1 MLEVHR
7 VADQMVDV
15 VVPVIDGVERRD
27 RPLADQLRRALQS
40 VVLNI
45 AEGEKV
51 SGGNQRLGFERAAG
65 SNAESRAAVRIA
77 AKWGYIDPG
86 TATAFERLA
95 DQLAAMLWRLT
106 HR

>member
-1 MLEVHR
+1 MGGRNWDGTSGGPPARSPGVASGRAGGPGAPGGAQGGGCRRLANPSRWEGAPRKEALMLEVHR

-45 AEGEKV
+45 A
-51 SGGNQRLGFERAAG
+51 
-65 SNAESRAAVRIA
+65 
-77 AKWGYIDPG
+77 
-86 TATAFERLA
+86 
-95 DQLAAMLWRLT
+95 
-106 HR
+106 

>member
-7 VADQMVDV
+7 VADRMVDV
-15 VVPVIDGVERRD
+15 VAPLVGGVERRD

-40 VVLNI
+40 VVLQI
-45 AEGEKV
+45 AEGEKT
-51 SGGNQRLGFERAAG
+51 SGGNQRLSFERAAG
-65 SNAESRAAVRIA
+65 SNAEARAAIRIA
-77 AKWGYIDPG
+77 AKWGYIEAPAAAG
-86 TATAFERLA
+86 FERLA